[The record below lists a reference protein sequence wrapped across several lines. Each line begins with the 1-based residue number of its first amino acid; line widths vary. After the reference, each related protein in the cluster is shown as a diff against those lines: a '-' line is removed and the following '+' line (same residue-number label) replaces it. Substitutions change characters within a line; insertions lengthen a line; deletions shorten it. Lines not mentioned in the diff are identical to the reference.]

1 MAGCFPGWPGSVR
14 KGDIL
19 PLLAIVS
26 LPSPAEAIGGVT
38 QILAMLFGNRIH
50 GSPVAWGGGQERR
63 NAETSGGGR
72 KRIPYNIGNMMVG
85 GQINN

>member
-38 QILAMLFGNRIH
+38 QALAMSLGNRMH
-50 GSPVAWGGGQERR
+50 GSEVAWGGGQGTQECGYWVGVLV
-63 NAETSGGGR
+63 EGR
-72 KRIPYNIGNMMVG
+72 VPQNVG
-85 GQINN
+85 KLDDCGL